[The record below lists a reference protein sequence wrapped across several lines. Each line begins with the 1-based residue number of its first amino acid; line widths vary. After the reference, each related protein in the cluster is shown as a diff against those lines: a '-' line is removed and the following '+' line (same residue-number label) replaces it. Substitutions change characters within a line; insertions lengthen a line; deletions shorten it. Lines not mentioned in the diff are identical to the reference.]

1 MPAFRPAF
9 HLLPSRPRQ
18 LRLAAWLIVGLSLA
32 LPAPISA
39 QTTPIRPDSVVV
51 PSPAAPAPVVPDTV
65 RQLVP
70 PEPPPD
76 ADPTPGPVSRRA
88 AWTILGACALLTIS
102 TLLLYNV
109 RSR

>member
-1 MPAFRPAF
+1 MPAPLRSTRFR
-9 HLLPSRPRQ
+9 LPGPLS
-18 LRLAAWLIVGLSLA
+18 LRLALGFGLGLSLA
-32 LPAPISA
+32 LAEPAVA

-51 PSPAAPAPVVPDTV
+51 PSSAAPATVVPDTV
-65 RQLVP
+65 RQLAP

-76 ADPTPGPVSRRA
+76 ADPTPGPVTRRA
-88 AWTILGACALLTIS
+88 GWSILGVCALLTIS

>member
-1 MPAFRPAF
+1 MLA
-9 HLLPSRPRQ
+9 PSK
-18 LRLAAWLIVGLSLA
+18 
-32 LPAPISA
+32 PILA
-39 QTTPIRPDSVVV
+39 QTIPIRPDSVVV
-51 PSPAAPAPVVPDTV
+51 PSSAAPATAVPDTV
-65 RQLVP
+65 RQLAP